1 MKFQVLRDLTN
12 KIFTSTVA
20 RQFVQDDPDDITEA
34 TLENDFGPV
43 KLQTGGLFEGYIIK
57 DSVTGALSTSLTLT
71 GTLGVDAV
79 VLKFAVPTNI
89 VSLSKT
95 SQIVYK
101 CDGKLEAPIKFDAT
115 TEIPAIKAAELK
127 CQLFEKAVQAR
138 IVTAVEAWKA
148 EATTFED
155 SVPADSFVVPLQ

>member
-43 KLQTGGLFEGYIIK
+43 KLQTGGLFEGYIVK
-57 DSVTGALSTSLTLT
+57 DAVTGALSTSLTLT

-79 VLKFAVPTNI
+79 VLKFAVPSNI

-101 CDGKLEAPIKFDAT
+101 CDGKLEKSD
-115 TEIPAIKAAELK
+115 
-127 CQLFEKAVQAR
+127 R
-138 IVTAVEAWKA
+138 
-148 EATTFED
+148 
-155 SVPADSFVVPLQ
+155 SHVVL